1 MTSETATRQQA
12 PARGGALELLPALD
26 LRRGRVVRLRQGD
39 DTARTIYG
47 VEPLAILRRCKAA
60 GVTRVHLVDLDA
72 AFGEPQQREL
82 LERLV
87 RDVDVPAVQLG
98 GGLRDR
104 AAVEWA
110 FAIGCSRVVI
120 GSMLERDF
128 ELLRALAVEHPGRLV
143 VALDVRGDA
152 LRLDGWRKASAE
164 PLADICAR
172 LRALPLGAVL
182 VTDVERDGM
191 LEGPNLDLARRLA
204 LASGAPAL
212 LSGGVASLD
221 HLRAAAAAPEI
232 GGVIVGKALLDG
244 AIGLEEALLAI
255 AEVVNRGTE
264 TDDGEAVERWSVEA
278 LESGAERLPSLH
290 RSTAP
295 TLHSPTPHGSAVRT
309 IGASV
314 TGLTARIIPCLD
326 VRAGRVVKGVRFAD
340 LRDQGD
346 PAECARRYA
355 EQGADEIV
363 FLDVTAAPES
373 RGTDLEWVERTA
385 RSVFVPLTVGGGVRS
400 VEDARRL
407 LLAGA
412 DKVGINTAAV
422 QRPELLRELAERF
435 GSQCVVLSIDARRVV
450 GSAPSRWEVV
460 THGGRT
466 STGRDALEWVV
477 EGVSRG
483 AGEILLTS
491 IDSDGTKGGYDL
503 ELIAAVA
510 RAVNVPVIASGG
522 AGTPEHLGDALAA
535 GAAAVLAASIF
546 HEGTYTVGEIKRR
559 LADRFPMRLGA
570 DGGGPT

>member
-1 MTSETATRQQA
+1 MTSEAATSQQA
-12 PARGGALELLPALD
+12 PDRAGAVELLPALD

-47 VEPLAILRRCKAA
+47 VDPLAILRRCKAA
-60 GVTRVHLVDLDA
+60 GVARVHLVDLDA

-87 RDVDVPAVQLG
+87 GDVDVPAVQLG

-128 ELLRALAVEHPGRLV
+128 ELLRTLAVEHPGRLV

-152 LRLDGWRKASAE
+152 LRLDGWRKTSVE

-244 AIGLEEALLAI
+244 AIGLEEALRTCA
-255 AEVVNRGTE
+255 G
-264 TDDGEAVERWSVEA
+264 DDAVGSQQSAVGQGKEQERDRVASSEPKSGDPAGNCVGGSSV
-278 LESGAERLPSLH
+278 SGRLQTADCGLPS
-290 RSTAP
+290 P
-295 TLHSPTPHGSAVRT
+295 
-309 IGASV
+309 

-385 RSVFVPLTVGGGVRS
+385 RSVFVPLTVGGGCAASRTRAGCCSPAPTRS
-400 VEDARRL
+400 ASTPRRYSDPSCCASSPSASAASAWCFRSTHGAWPARRRA
-407 LLAGA
+407 AGRSSR
-412 DKVGINTAAV
+412 TAAAP
-422 QRPELLRELAERF
+422 RPAEMRSS
-435 GSQCVVLSIDARRVV
+435 GSSKASAAARGRSCSPASTVT
-450 GSAPSRWEVV
+450 APRAA
-460 THGGRT
+460 TT
-466 STGRDALEWVV
+466 STSSPRSWE
-477 EGVSRG
+477 
-483 AGEILLTS
+483 
-491 IDSDGTKGGYDL
+491 
-503 ELIAAVA
+503 
-510 RAVNVPVIASGG
+510 P
-522 AGTPEHLGDALAA
+522 
-535 GAAAVLAASIF
+535 
-546 HEGTYTVGEIKRR
+546 
-559 LADRFPMRLGA
+559 
-570 DGGGPT
+570 

>member
-1 MTSETATRQQA
+1 MTSASATGT
-12 PARGGALELLPALD
+12 PLARTGALELLPALD

-47 VEPLAILRRCKAA
+47 ADPLTVLRRCRAA
-60 GVTRVHLVDLDA
+60 GVARMHLVDLDA
-72 AFGEPQQREL
+72 AFGEPPQREL
-82 LERLV
+82 LQRLV
-87 RDVDVPAVQLG
+87 GDPQVPWVQLG

-110 FAIGCSRVVI
+110 FGIGCSRVVI
-120 GSMLERDF
+120 GSMLERNF
-128 ELLRALAVEHPGRLV
+128 ELLQALAQEHPGRIV
-143 VALDVRGDA
+143 VALDVRGEA
-152 LRLDGWRKASAE
+152 VRVEGWKKASSE
-164 PLADICAR
+164 SLERICER
-172 LRALPLGAVL
+172 LRELPLGAVL

-191 LEGPNLDLARRLA
+191 LEGPNLELARRLA
-204 LASGAPAL
+204 IASGIPAL
-212 LSGGVASLD
+212 LSGGVASVE
-221 HLRAAAAAPEI
+221 HLRAAAATSEI

-244 AIGLEEALLAI
+244 AIGLEEALSAVATSSHSQPGGADEAGVELWSGGAME
-255 AEVVNRGTE
+255 A
-264 TDDGEAVERWSVEA
+264 GEGRAV
-278 LESGAERLPSLH
+278 GA
-290 RSTAP
+290 TANAP
-295 TLHSPTPHGSAVRT
+295 TLHPLTGAASTRRATVTSA
-309 IGASV
+309 GAC
-314 TGLTARIIPCLD
+314 TGLTSRIIPCLD
-326 VRAGRVVKGVRFAD
+326 VRAGRVVKGVRFQD

-363 FLDVTAAPES
+363 FLDVTAAPER

-385 RSVFVPLTVGGGVRS
+385 RTVFVPLTVGGGVRS

-412 DKVGINTAAV
+412 DKVGINTEAV
-422 QRPELLRELAERF
+422 ARPELLTELAERF
-435 GSQCVVLSIDARRVV
+435 GSQCVVLSIDARRRAATAA
-450 GSAPSRWEVV
+450 SSWEVV

-466 STGRDALEWVV
+466 ATGLDAVAWAV
-477 EGVSRG
+477 EGVARG

-522 AGTPEHLGDALAA
+522 AGTVEHLAEALGA

-546 HEGTYTVGEIKRR
+546 HEGTYTVDDIKRR
-559 LADRFPMRLGA
+559 LADRFPLRLG
-570 DGGGPT
+570 GGHP

>member
-1 MTSETATRQQA
+1 
-12 PARGGALELLPALD
+12 
-26 LRRGRVVRLRQGD
+26 
-39 DTARTIYG
+39 
-47 VEPLAILRRCKAA
+47 
-60 GVTRVHLVDLDA
+60 
-72 AFGEPQQREL
+72 
-82 LERLV
+82 
-87 RDVDVPAVQLG
+87 
-98 GGLRDR
+98 
-104 AAVEWA
+104 
-110 FAIGCSRVVI
+110 
-120 GSMLERDF
+120 MLERDF
-128 ELLRALAVEHPGRLV
+128 GLLHELAVEHPGRVV
-143 VALDVRGDA
+143 VALDVRGDS
-152 LRLDGWRKASAE
+152 LRLDGWRKSSSE
-164 PLADICAR
+164 PLEDICAR

-212 LSGGVASLD
+212 LSGGVASVD
-221 HLRAAAAAPEI
+221 HIRAAAAAPEI

-244 AIGLEEALLAI
+244 AIGLEEALSAI
-255 AEVVNRGTE
+255 GQRPPADLDAGESEGMERRS
-264 TDDGEAVERWSVEA
+264 DGAMEP
-278 LESGAERLPSLH
+278 GAEERSALH
-290 RSTAP
+290 AASAP
-295 TLHSPTPHGSAVRT
+295 TLQSVRREGSAARSPAT
-309 IGASV
+309 APGPS
-314 TGLTARIIPCLD
+314 GLTARIIPCLD

-412 DKVGINTAAV
+412 DKVGVNTAAV

-466 STGRDALEWVV
+466 STGRDALEWVI

-522 AGTPEHLGDALAA
+522 AGTPEHLGEALAA

-570 DGGGPT
+570 DGGGRT